1 MRRKKQT
8 LVKALFV
15 CVALILVLG
24 IVYSGLQILEL
35 TVFYGQEREFE
46 VETKTITRKGV
57 KYFPRQD
64 ISVILLMGI
73 NQPGPA
79 HAEEPNHG
87 NSADMVALVV
97 VDEVAKSWSVLNLN
111 RDAMVD
117 MPELDLEGKEIGTM
131 YAQLAYAHTY
141 GTGVEDSCENTRK
154 AVSNFLGGVNIDY
167 YVAMNVDAIAM
178 LNDAVGGVTVTV
190 EDDFSQVDPSL
201 PMGTVTLMGD
211 QARSFV
217 QSRWYVGDELNLSR
231 IERQKQYMNGFV
243 ESFRKTVE
251 TSDVEFVLNT
261 YNTVAPYLV
270 SDLPVSTLSSMVER
284 YIDYPLSA
292 VHSLKGENKLVNNY
306 YEFYVDEDHLEELRL
321 ELFYAPK

>member
-15 CVALILVLG
+15 CIALILVLG

-46 VETKTITRKGV
+46 VQTKTITRGGV

-64 ISVILLMGI
+64 INVILLMGI
-73 NQPGPA
+73 NQSGPA

-97 VDEVAKSWSVLNLN
+97 VDEAAESWSILNLN

-117 MPELDLEGKEIGTM
+117 MPQLDLEGKEIGTM
-131 YAQLAYAHTY
+131 FAQLAYAHTY

-154 AVSNFLGGVNIDY
+154 AVSNFLGGVTIDY
-167 YVAMNVDAIAM
+167 YVAMNVDAISM
-178 LNDAVGGVTVTV
+178 LNDAVGGVTVNVT
-190 EDDFSQVDPSL
+190 DDFSQVDPSL
-201 PMGTVTLMGD
+201 PMGTITLTGD

-231 IERQKQYMNGFV
+231 IERQKQYMNGFA
-243 ESFRKTVE
+243 EAFRKTVE